1 MNAGDQPTIR
11 IRARVIGCLRGGFL
25 EILVG
30 AGYGMLDGGI
40 PTEIPLDIVPQALR
54 LPNSEFIVVQ
64 DRKQGKIIAVEPIE
78 EKGRLP

>member
-1 MNAGDQPTIR
+1 
-11 IRARVIGCLRGGFL
+11 
-25 EILVG
+25 
-30 AGYGMLDGGI
+30 MLDGGI